1 MFKVDGR
8 EAARVWRTPTK
19 IDFPAVYH
27 KVTKLLHSMVA
38 RKLST
43 GSGFQITGK
52 QLASAQNGGPDYIE
66 WALLLACQ
74 TTYFQS
80 CSENNNKD
88 DSTVS

>member
-8 EAARVWRTPTK
+8 EAARAWRTPTK

-43 GSGFQITGK
+43 GSGFQITGDR
-52 QLASAQNGGPDYIE
+52 ASAQNGGPDYRE